1 MNRICF
7 YKVFFAFFI
16 IFLLFFS
23 TSVNA
28 GYDSLDSRID
38 KNRSMINS
46 SNKMNSV
53 DRARY
58 SNKYLSDFKCTNFE
72 GLSKSEQTKV
82 KSFAKSIYG
91 NKKISNYSKVRK
103 FYDFIVNKFY
113 YYDSPLKLSNLKKF
127 GNEYCNP
134 YNLITYEYNKY
145 SKIRSNS
152 DGATALLVAFARAE
166 GIPARS
172 VGGFYYNGSSFDEDN
187 FDIDINDSNW
197 VFAEIYL
204 NGKWMVFDP
213 MADTGNYFDDE
224 SLEYVSGGRSS
235 KYFDPSISSLSRTH
249 VMFSH
254 YPGDRRI
261 SYLSSGYEKK
271 KITNF
276 LNKTYKG
283 KSNGK
288 RINSSYN
295 RNNPSS
301 WFSKS
306 TYSRG
311 DGYGKVRKLYWPSK
325 KNLYGFLDLTGF
337 SSLERIKVTNN
348 RITKASVS
356 GSKLTS
362 IDLSYNKLS
371 SVRVT
376 GSKNLKYI
384 SALGNSLSYAKYN
397 YSNGKTAVFKN
408 SKGGYFSLKYTKDGS
423 SNRHKVYAKPIK
435 GYRFKGWYQGNTKIT
450 SKTSYTFTKNSS
462 FTYVAKFEKKPKK
475 TYILVSISK
484 QKLWYY
490 KNDKLVFSSYVVTG
504 QKKKYDTP
512 KNTYFILGK
521 ARSVYLIGPDYKS
534 FVNYWILI
542 DGKHQIGL
550 HDATW
555 RSSFGGNIYKYNG
568 SHGCVN
574 MPYSKARYVYNN
586 IKIGTKVIIK

>member
-1 MNRICF
+1 MKRICF
-7 YKVFFAFFI
+7 YKAFFVFFI
-16 IFLLFFS
+16 IFLLFLS
-23 TSVNA
+23 TSVSA
-28 GYDSLDSRID
+28 SYDSLDSRID
-38 KNRSMINS
+38 KNSSMLNS
-46 SNKMNSV
+46 SNRMNSV

-58 SNKYLSDFKCTNFE
+58 SNKYLSDFKCTNFN
-72 GLSKSEQTKV
+72 GFTKKEQEKIR
-82 KSFAKSIYG
+82 SFAKSIYG

-103 FYDFIVNKFY
+103 FYEFIVNKFY
-113 YYDSPLKLSNLKKF
+113 YYESPLKLSNLKRF

-134 YNLITYEYNKY
+134 YNLITYEYKNY

-152 DGATALLVAFARAE
+152 EGAAALLVAFVRSE

-172 VGGFYYNGSSFDEDN
+172 VGGFYNKDSSIEESFDVDS
-187 FDIDINDSNW
+187 DDSNW
-197 VFAEIYL
+197 TFVEIYL

-213 MADTGNYFDDE
+213 MADTGNYYDSDS
-224 SLEYVSGGRSS
+224 SLYISGSRRT
-235 KYFDPSISSLSRTH
+235 KYFAPNVSTLSKTH
-249 VMFSH
+249 IMFNH
-254 YPGDRRI
+254 YPGDRRV

-271 KITNF
+271 KITAF
-276 LNKTYKG
+276 LNKTYKR

-288 RINSSYN
+288 RINSSYK

-306 TYSRG
+306 TSSRG
-311 DGYGKVRKLYWPSK
+311 DGYGKIKKLYWPSK
-325 KNLYGFLDLTGF
+325 RNLYGSLDLTGF
-337 SSLERIKVTNN
+337 TSLERLTVTNN
-348 RITKASVS
+348 RITKASIS
-356 GSKLTS
+356 GSKIIS
-362 IDLSYNKLS
+362 VDLSNNKLS
-371 SVRVT
+371 SIKVT

-397 YSNGKTAVFKN
+397 YSNGRSAVFKN
-408 SKGGYFSLKYTKDGS
+408 SKGGYFSLKYTKDGN

-450 SKTSYTFTKNSS
+450 SKTSYTFTKDSS

-475 TYILVSISK
+475 TYVLVSIKK

-504 QKKKYDTP
+504 QKNKHDTP
-512 KNTYFILGK
+512 RKTYYILGK

-542 DGKHQIGL
+542 DGKMQIGL
-550 HDATW
+550 HDASW

-586 IKIGTKVIIK
+586 IKIGTRVVIK

>member
-1 MNRICF
+1 
-7 YKVFFAFFI
+7 
-16 IFLLFFS
+16 
-23 TSVNA
+23 
-28 GYDSLDSRID
+28 
-38 KNRSMINS
+38 
-46 SNKMNSV
+46 MNSV

-58 SNKYLSDFKCTNFE
+58 SNKYLSDFKCTNFN
-72 GLSKSEQTKV
+72 GLTKKEQEKIR
-82 KSFAKSIYG
+82 SFSKSIYG

-103 FYDFIVNKFY
+103 FYEFIVNKFY
-113 YYDSPLKLSNLKKF
+113 YYESPLKLSNLKRF

-134 YNLITYEYNKY
+134 YNLITYEYKNY

-152 DGATALLVAFARAE
+152 EGAAALLVALVRSE

-172 VGGFYYNGSSFDEDN
+172 VGGFYNKDSSIEESFDVDS
-187 FDIDINDSNW
+187 DDSNW
-197 VFAEIYL
+197 TFVEIYL

-213 MADTGNYFDDE
+213 MADTGNYYDSDS
-224 SLEYVSGGRSS
+224 SLYISGSRRT
-235 KYFDPSISSLSRTH
+235 KYFAPNVSTLSKTH
-249 VMFSH
+249 IMFNH
-254 YPGDRRI
+254 YSGDRRV

-271 KITNF
+271 KITAF
-276 LNKTYKG
+276 LNKTYKR

-288 RINSSYN
+288 RINSSYK

-306 TYSRG
+306 TSSRG
-311 DGYGKVRKLYWPSK
+311 DGYGKIKKLYWPSK
-325 KNLYGFLDLTGF
+325 RNLYGSLDLTGF
-337 SSLERIKVTNN
+337 TSLERLTVTNN
-348 RITKASVS
+348 RITKASIS
-356 GSKLTS
+356 GSKIIS
-362 IDLSYNKLS
+362 VDLSNNKLS
-371 SVRVT
+371 SIKVT

-397 YSNGKTAVFKN
+397 YSNGRSAVFKN
-408 SKGGYFSLKYTKDGS
+408 SKGGYFSLKYTKDGN

-450 SKTSYTFTKNSS
+450 SKTSYTFTKDSS

-475 TYILVSISK
+475 TYVLVSIKK

-504 QKKKYDTP
+504 QKNKYDTP
-512 KNTYFILGK
+512 RKTYYILGK

-542 DGKHQIGL
+542 DGKMQIGL
-550 HDATW
+550 HDASW

-586 IKIGTKVIIK
+586 IKIGTRVVIK